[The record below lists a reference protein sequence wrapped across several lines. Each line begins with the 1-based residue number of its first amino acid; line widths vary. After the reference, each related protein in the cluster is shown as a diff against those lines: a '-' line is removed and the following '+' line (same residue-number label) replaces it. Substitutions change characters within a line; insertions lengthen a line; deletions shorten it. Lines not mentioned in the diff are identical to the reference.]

1 MIFRIFKNPQKLQN
15 QSTLGRPRSHLKPKA
30 ITFGFHFGIDFST
43 FCRKGRKCE
52 ISEEY
57 NAKRGSE
64 ASKTFDFRIVF
75 SLFSCF
81 CSNPLLELIF
91 RGGLRRSI
99 HKSVFFIGFW
109 TPAGSQ
115 NVCFELHFRQSGVKK
130 RSTPNGPERPG
141 ADLGAIWRRKRSKD
155 AFLFDLVRF

>member
-1 MIFRIFKNPQKLQN
+1 MVESID
-15 QSTLGRPRSHLKPKA
+15 HWAPKVA
-30 ITFGFHFGIDFST
+30 FWIKIHDFWSPFWHRLFHFF
-43 FCRKGRKCE
+43 RKGRKCE

-141 ADLGAIWRRKRSKD
+141 ADLGAIWHRKRPKD
-155 AFLFDLVRF
+155 ALS